1 MAENDVMRSAYIDG
15 VADGREQAREEG
27 REEGR
32 AEGIL
37 SVARNLKASGIPVD
51 VIARNTGLTVEEIYN
66 L

>member
-1 MAENDVMRSAYIDG
+1 MRSAYIDG
-15 VADGREQAREEG
+15 VADGKEQA

-51 VIARNTGLTVEEIYN
+51 VIVRNTGLTVEEIN
-66 L
+66 KL